1 MLDDAQRLLARAGHD
16 AERRQHEL
24 HERVRE
30 LEGNLAEM
38 ELLLL
43 QAERH
48 AARLANLYVA
58 SYQLHNSL
66 ETSEVRAAIADIA
79 VNLLG
84 AERFTIWLKDE
95 NGELWAAG
103 DASDADATSPR
114 KYEPG
119 DPLIDASLRDNT
131 PQLTPCRGAKALAA
145 VPFVKHGEAVG
156 LLVVD
161 SFLRHKAGLDAD
173 DAELLDLLAAHAASA
188 LLAARAFQIN
198 QRKLTTYQGLLGFL
212 RGAGT

>member
-1 MLDDAQRLLARAGHD
+1 MLDDAQRLLARAGQD
-16 AERRQHEL
+16 AERRQRELDTRVHEL
-24 HERVRE
+24 EQ
-30 LEGNLAEM
+30 NLAEM
-38 ELLLL
+38 EELLV

-66 ETSEVRAAIADIA
+66 ETNDVRAAIADIA

-95 NGELWAAG
+95 AGALWS
-103 DASDADATSPR
+103 SDGAVEGGSALHR
-114 KYEPG
+114 YEPG
-119 DPLIDASLRDNT
+119 DPLVDASLRDNT
-131 PQLTPCRGAKALAA
+131 PQLTPREGARALAA

-156 LLVVD
+156 LLVVET
-161 SFLRHKAGLDAD
+161 FLRHKAGLDAD

-188 LLAARAFQIN
+188 LLAARAFQVS
-198 QRKLTTYQGLLGFL
+198 QRKLTTYEGLLGFL
-212 RGAGT
+212 RGGGT

>member
-1 MLDDAQRLLARAGHD
+1 MLDDAQRLLARAGQD
-16 AERRQHEL
+16 AERRQREL
-24 HERVRE
+24 DMRVRE
-30 LEGNLAEM
+30 LEGNLSEM
-38 ELLLL
+38 EELLV

-66 ETSEVRAAIADIA
+66 ETNDVRAAIADIA

-95 NGELWAAG
+95 NGELWAAT
-103 DASDADATSPR
+103 DASETDATNLR

-119 DPLIDASLRDNT
+119 DSLIDASLRNNA
-131 PQLTPCRGAKALAA
+131 PQLTPCEGAKALAA

-156 LLVVD
+156 LLVID
-161 SFLRHKAGLDAD
+161 GFLRQKGGLDAD

-188 LLAARAFQIN
+188 LLAARAFQVN

-212 RGAGT
+212 RGSGT